1 MRRYIGY
8 RHQSLT
14 RRVDCNENT
23 HNATA
28 FRRESHEC
36 VTLVAY
42 PVRTTELLG
51 FTAFNPIYLAQ
62 SSASKNRFFVG
73 GALRTSLSTIYAL
86 GKRIFVYEQRSEE
99 SQALLGFTR
108 SFAFA
113 QDDSPGTC
121 RVRTQGKLRNVR
133 VPMKYVCL
141 IVYLLLGVFPLLPSS
156 PLAAPPE
163 EAATDTKEESTAGPA
178 PGAAPPS
185 PQDEEAE
192 DTTAEEEPM
201 VRKVVWDINIRTTPQ
216 DLLIQLRAIRET
228 YNDLVLREIEPDMVF
243 LFRGGS
249 VQWLAQQRRQ
259 RSGYSPQVIQEIIAL
274 LADFQKRP
282 GVRMEADLVAR
293 ELIQDEAKDLL
304 PGIKPIQNGYVALIE
319 YQAQG
324 YGTISLY

>member
-1 MRRYIGY
+1 
-8 RHQSLT
+8 
-14 RRVDCNENT
+14 
-23 HNATA
+23 
-28 FRRESHEC
+28 
-36 VTLVAY
+36 
-42 PVRTTELLG
+42 
-51 FTAFNPIYLAQ
+51 
-62 SSASKNRFFVG
+62 
-73 GALRTSLSTIYAL
+73 
-86 GKRIFVYEQRSEE
+86 
-99 SQALLGFTR
+99 
-108 SFAFA
+108 
-113 QDDSPGTC
+113 
-121 RVRTQGKLRNVR
+121 
-133 VPMKYVCL
+133 MKYVCL

-228 YNDLVLREIEPDMVF
+228 YNDLVLHEIEPDMVF

-324 YGTISLY
+324 YGTISVY